1 MAGPRTI
8 AGRLARSA
16 MAETHLNALPQGY
29 EFEGYRIEQELGA
42 GGFGITYKAT
52 ELLIGRSVAIKE
64 YLPPA
69 VALRARD
76 SISIHPIGPRNRDAF
91 ELGLKRFRKEARA
104 LVNFRH
110 PNIVAVHRFFEAN
123 GTAYLVMA
131 FEEGMSLGAIL
142 KRHGRI
148 TEDEIREVLDPLLDG
163 VALVHQS
170 GFLHRDI
177 KPDNIIIRRVDGSP
191 VLIDFGAARQVAGG
205 IDEVSM
211 PIVSAGYS
219 PFEQY
224 ANSTRQGPFSDIY
237 ALGATAYACVT
248 GHRPTDAT
256 DRLAGVHMMPALEA
270 GKERYDELLLRAIDA
285 ALVMNSEERP
295 QSIAEWRAILAGQAP
310 ARDQA
315 PAAAPARA
323 AINSAGARPANAA
336 AEKPPANRWLRV
348 LAYAAGIAAIAVV
361 SIVVYEAVRAWRGQG

>member
-1 MAGPRTI
+1 MAD
-8 AGRLARSA
+8 S
-16 MAETHLNALPQGY
+16 HLNALPQGY
-29 EFEGYRIEQELGA
+29 EFQGYRIEQELGA

-64 YLPPA
+64 YMPPA
-69 VALRARD
+69 IAVRGRD
-76 SISIHPIGPRNRDAF
+76 SVSVHPIGPRDREPF
-91 ELGLKRFRKEARA
+91 ELGVKRFRKEAQA

-142 KRHGRI
+142 KRHGPI
-148 TEDEIREVLDPLLDG
+148 TEDEIREVLEPLLDG
-163 VALVHQS
+163 VALVHKS

-177 KPDNIIIRRVDGSP
+177 KPDNVVIRRSDGTP
-191 VLIDFGAARQVAGG
+191 VLIDFGAARQATAG
-205 IDEVSM
+205 IHDISQ

-224 ANSTRQGPFSDIY
+224 ANSSRQGPFSDLY

-256 DRLAGVHMMPALEA
+256 DRLAGAAMMPAVEA
-270 GKERYDELLLRAIDA
+270 GKGRYSESLLRAIDR
-285 ALVMNSEERP
+285 ALAVMAEDRP
-295 QSIAEWRAILAGQAP
+295 QSVEEWRAILAGAADAVS
-310 ARDQA
+310 ARTPTEPTHSDGP
-315 PAAAPARA
+315 PAAL
-323 AINSAGARPANAA
+323 
-336 AEKPPANRWLRV
+336 PPRRWLRV
-348 LAYAAGIAAIAVV
+348 LAYALGVIAIAAAAIGA
-361 SIVVYEAVRAWRGQG
+361 YETFRAWRGLG

>member
-1 MAGPRTI
+1 MPE
-8 AGRLARSA
+8 S
-16 MAETHLNALPQGY
+16 HLNALPKGY
-29 EFEGYRIEQELGA
+29 EFQGYRIEHELGA

-69 VALRARD
+69 VALRGRD

-91 ELGLKRFRKEARA
+91 EWGLKRFRKEAQA

-110 PNIVAVHRFFEAN
+110 PNIVDVHRFFEAN

-142 KRHGRI
+142 KRHGPI

-163 VALVHQS
+163 VALVHAS

-177 KPDNIIIRRVDGSP
+177 KPDNVIIRRADGTP
-191 VLIDFGAARQVAGG
+191 VLIDFGAARQAGG
-205 IDEVSM
+205 IDEISQ

-237 ALGATAYACVT
+237 AIGATAYACVT

-256 DRLAGVHMMPALEA
+256 DRLAGTRMMPAVEA
-270 GKERYDELLLRAIDA
+270 GKGRYSESLLRAIDC
-285 ALVMNSEERP
+285 ALSMSAEERP
-295 QSIAEWRAILAGQAP
+295 QTVEALRAMLAGEPAERPTPASVGAAAAP
-310 ARDQA
+310 
-315 PAAAPARA
+315 PAAAGEGETIPR
-323 AINSAGARPANAA
+323 GRP
-336 AEKPPANRWLRV
+336 WLRMLV
-348 LAYAAGIAAIAVV
+348 YAAGVIAIAAASIAL
-361 SIVVYEAVRAWRGQG
+361 YELFRAWRGLG

>member
-1 MAGPRTI
+1 MPE
-8 AGRLARSA
+8 S
-16 MAETHLNALPQGY
+16 HLNALPQGY
-29 EFEGYRIEQELGA
+29 EFQGYRIEQELGA

-52 ELLIGRSVAIKE
+52 ELLIGRSVAVKE

-69 VALRARD
+69 VALRGRD
-76 SISIHPIGPRNRDAF
+76 SITIHPIGPRNRDAF
-91 ELGLKRFRKEARA
+91 DWGLKRFRKEAQA

-110 PNIVAVHRFFEAN
+110 PNIVSVYRFFEAN
-123 GTAYLVMA
+123 GTAYLVMT

-142 KRHGRI
+142 KRHGPI
-148 TEDEIREVLDPLLDG
+148 TEDEIREVLNPLLDG

-177 KPDNIIIRRVDGSP
+177 KPDNVIIRRHDGSP
-191 VLIDFGAARQVAGG
+191 VLIDFGAARQVAG
-205 IDEVSM
+205 IDEISQ

-256 DRLAGVHMMPALEA
+256 DRLAGARMMPAIEA
-270 GKERYDELLLRAIDA
+270 GKGRYGEPLLRAIDR
-285 ALVMNSEERP
+285 ALVMTAEERP
-295 QSIAEWRAILAGQAP
+295 QTVAEWRAILAGAVSVNPTPAPPGDAAP
-310 ARDQA
+310 AVEA
-315 PAAAPARA
+315 PAAAQPGR
-323 AINSAGARPANAA
+323 
-336 AEKPPANRWLRV
+336 RWLRI
-348 LAYAAGIAAIAVV
+348 LGYAAGVLVIAALSIAA
-361 SIVVYEAVRAWRGQG
+361 YEAFRAWRGIG